1 MSKINKTPDFSKMW
15 KQLRQDLIEIAATE
29 GEQFFQSSFDKEGFT
44 NVAFEPWQKRKDTL
58 DYKILTR
65 TGFLR
70 NSVQTFEK
78 SLNRIV
84 FGSDAEYSEIHN
96 KGGTLTIPVT
106 AKSKRFF
113 GDA

>member
-1 MSKINKTPDFSKMW
+1 
-15 KQLRQDLIEIAATE
+15 
-29 GEQFFQSSFDKEGFT
+29 
-44 NVAFEPWQKRKDTL
+44 
-58 DYKILTR
+58 
-65 TGFLR
+65 
-70 NSVQTFEK
+70 VQTFEK